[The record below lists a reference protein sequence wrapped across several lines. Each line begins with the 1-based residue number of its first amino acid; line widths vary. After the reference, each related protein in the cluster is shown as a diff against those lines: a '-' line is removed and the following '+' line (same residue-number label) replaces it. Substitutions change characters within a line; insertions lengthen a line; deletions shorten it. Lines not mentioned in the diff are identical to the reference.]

1 MTSFQL
7 YSAIK
12 RGCSSL
18 LLVVDEPSLV
28 SDGVV
33 DDGDADGDDDVEV
46 DVDVDV
52 EVDGDVDDSLL
63 LCCRSREAASTRTKA
78 SLTVG
83 FAFPAKGYL

>member
-7 YSAIK
+7 CSAIK

-18 LLVVDEPSLV
+18 LLVVDDPSLV

-33 DDGDADGDDDVEV
+33 DDGDVDGDDDVEV
-46 DVDVDV
+46 DFDVG
-52 EVDGDVDDSLL
+52 GDVDDSVV

-78 SLTVG
+78 SFTVG